1 MLNSLKKKLFQKT
14 NNLQILKYDQA
25 YRKKY
30 ISGDSLKNHNGK
42 SFSTSDNDNDGW
54 DRGNCVDHYGA
65 NWWGKCGNNNI
76 NGKYG
81 GNGDIGNEFMW
92 WQSFNDV
99 STMSLKSVTLMFRQ
113 AD

>member
-1 MLNSLKKKLFQKT
+1 ME
-14 NNLQILKYDQA
+14 
-25 YRKKY
+25 
-30 ISGDSLKNHNGK
+30 
-42 SFSTSDNDNDGW
+42 FSTSDNDNDAS
-54 DRGNCVDHYGA
+54 DGNCAATYGGG
-65 NWWGKCGNNNI
+65 NWWAACGSNNI